1 VRVDFNL
8 APATLSAEVLR
19 MAEAVLILTDHSSID
34 YGQVVRHAVVAV
46 DTRNVTRDVRG
57 SHERVVKA

>member
-1 VRVDFNL
+1 
-8 APATLSAEVLR
+8 